1 MDKNLSR
8 KILFNK
14 KADPPGSNK
23 PKKTEK
29 EESKAKETPP
39 KQPEIEFKAETGLNK
54 ALKPIS
60 WINSHPEFK
69 WSAMC
74 LKIGLD
80 KGNFKRVL
88 DAENPILKSDHLEKI
103 ENFIKDYGYAN

>member
-8 KILFNK
+8 KILFDK
-14 KADPPGSNK
+14 KSAVTTPEKSKKQVKETAK
-23 PKKTEK
+23 PKVE
-29 EESKAKETPP
+29 PP
-39 KQPEIEFKAETGLNK
+39 KQPEIKFQPDSSPNP

-80 KGNFKRVL
+80 KSNFKRVL
-88 DAENPILKSDHLEKI
+88 DAENPVLKTEQLEKVK
-103 ENFIKDYGYAN
+103 NFIKDYGYAE